1 MRKKTDNFEHPQL
14 NTPTT
19 PGGSGANRRRFLQ
32 GAAGLGLSATAL
44 SGMFSDYVGSF
55 SSVWAADYDPM
66 KYAATKINML
76 VVGSENIDHA
86 FRDLLPELQAETG
99 IEVEITSPAIGPLI
113 QKTVQILQAERSGFE
128 LIQYLGFLAPQVVGT
143 GSFTQLNSF
152 IDDPSETAP
161 DWGFQDFIQAAV
173 NNVGIYDVEAGKRG
187 QGSDVY
193 AIPSGPGGSGIYFY
207 RKDLFEA
214 AGLQPAKTWGRVPR
228 GGEGT
233 DNRRRGGC
241 QLYRRQQFFAC
252 FDRLVHT
259 FHHIRRRAH
268 ERQSGREEFHAAGR
282 YARGHPCSAIADR
295 SAAVC
300 AQECHAVRL
309 CRKRRRILDRKDRP
323 R

>member
-1 MRKKTDNFEHPQL
+1 MRKKTDNLEHLQL

-187 QGSDVY
+187 QDRTYMLS
-193 AIPSGPGGSGIYFY
+193 P
-207 RKDLFEA
+207 A
-214 AGLQPAKTWGRVPR
+214 ALGDRVSISTARTCSRPPACSR
-228 GGEGT
+228 
-233 DNRRRGGC
+233 RRRGPSS
-241 QLYRRQQFFAC
+241 
-252 FDRLVHT
+252 T
-259 FHHIRRRAH
+259 RRRRH
-268 ERQSGREEFHAAGR
+268 
-282 YARGHPCSAIADR
+282 
-295 SAAVC
+295 
-300 AQECHAVRL
+300 
-309 CRKRRRILDRKDRP
+309 
-323 R
+323 